1 VHVVSVGTDAAASET
16 AWDRFVASS
25 PDGTPF
31 HLIAWKKVI
40 EEVFGHVAHYL
51 VALAGSEIRGV
62 LPLFEIR
69 GLRAGHVLFSVPY
82 GVYGGLCGD
91 DAEVADVLLDEA
103 RRLGERLRVSYVELR
118 QLHHP
123 SAALPTR
130 HPFVTFAKTMHAD
143 PQLNFLAIPR
153 KQRNMI
159 RKGSRCGLE
168 ARRGWEP
175 LADFY
180 QTYAINRRR
189 LGAPPF
195 PRRLFEAV
203 RNRFGAAAELL
214 TVWYEGR
221 LVAGV
226 ISLFHRDR
234 VMPYYA
240 ASLPE
245 ARSLAANDF
254 MYWELMRAS
263 CLGGFRVFDFGQ
275 SHTGSGSYDF
285 KRHWGFVPEPVAYQY
300 VLVRDRGMPTLG
312 SAGMH
317 RLVEAWKHLPLP
329 VTTWLG
335 PSLIRWLPLH

>member
-1 VHVVSVGTDAAASET
+1 MNVVLVGADASASES

-31 HLIAWKKVI
+31 HLTAWRKLI

-82 GVYGGLCGD
+82 AVYGGLCGD
-91 DAEVADVLLDEA
+91 DGEVAAALVEEA
-103 RRLGERLRVSYVELR
+103 RRLGERLGVGYVELR

-123 SAALPTR
+123 LAFLPTR
-130 HPFVTFAKTMHAD
+130 YPFVTFAKTMHAE
-143 PQLNFLAIPR
+143 PQANFLAIPR
-153 KQRNMI
+153 KQRYMI
-159 RKGSRCGLE
+159 RKGAQCGLE

-175 LADFY
+175 LAEFFQAY
-180 QTYAINRRR
+180 VINRRR

-203 RNRFGAAAELL
+203 RDRFGPAAELL
-214 TVWYEGR
+214 TVWHEQR

-263 CLGGFRVFDFGQ
+263 CVGGFRVFDFGQ
-275 SHTGSGSYDF
+275 SHMGTGSYDF
-285 KRHWGFVPEPVAYQY
+285 KRHWGFAPEPVAYQY
-300 VLVRDRGMPTLG
+300 VLLRDRGMPTSVG
-312 SAGMH
+312 AG
-317 RLVEAWKHLPLP
+317 RLADAWKRLPLP
-329 VTTWLG
+329 VTRWLG
-335 PSLIRWLPLH
+335 PPLIRWLPLH